1 MIVPKCSE
9 SKLRLLLKSEAGTTA
24 MMMGL
29 MLLSIMTVVGFAV
42 DYHQASNR
50 RSTLQHALDNAV
62 LAAAVQSGDNGVKL
76 KAGLE
81 NYDSNG
87 FDFCSTKPTL
97 NFEDD
102 VIRGSIECR
111 TKTNILGIIGI
122 DSVDVGVKSAA
133 KIGGTSFHCVHALSA
148 SKSKALI
155 YNNKRGP
162 LKFVGDSIIAP
173 ECSVMV
179 NSMASSALFIKEDEG
194 YTFSQH
200 CIVGGVS
207 GDVTQ
212 ITPQPD
218 PACTKAAPDPLAS
231 RTFAS
236 AGACNSGSFSTIGGA
251 VTLAPGT
258 YCSGI
263 NINSD
268 DIKLEAGTYHL
279 TGGDFILEGA
289 NSIKG
294 EGIKIIMH
302 PGSGE
307 INFETEG
314 ELTLKSTD
322 SAGKPDF
329 LIIDKNGSAGE
340 HVLKTSKNDTSSMT
354 LDGVIYTPQDHF
366 EFFWKRAGVAANE
379 KPLYFTNFGVI
390 ADTIDLHG
398 YNQLYISVPEDR
410 DVFPELYSS
419 KSAEARLT
427 N

>member
-1 MIVPKCSE
+1 MMIISKCK
-9 SKLRLLLKSEAGTTA
+9 SKFHVLLKSETGNTA
-24 MMMGL
+24 MMLGL
-29 MLLSIMTVVGFAV
+29 MFLTVMIVVGFAL

-50 RSTLQHALDNAV
+50 RAALQHALDNAV
-62 LAAAVQSGDNGVKL
+62 LAAAVQSGDNDL
-76 KAGLE
+76 KIQAGLKL
-81 NYDSNG
+81 YDSNA

-97 NFEDD
+97 ILEDD

-111 TKTNILGIIGI
+111 TKTNILSIIGI

-133 KIGGTSFHCVHALSA
+133 QIGGNSFHCVHALSA
-148 SKSKALI
+148 SKSQALT

-212 ITPQPD
+212 ITPQRD
-218 PACTKAAPDPLAS
+218 PACTTAAPDPLAS
-231 RTFAS
+231 RIFPS
-236 AGACNSGSFSTIGGA
+236 AGACNSGSFSTSGGA
-251 VTLAPGT
+251 VTLTPGT

-263 NINSD
+263 NISSD
-268 DIKLEAGTYHL
+268 DIKLEAGTYHIK
-279 TGGDFILEGA
+279 GGDFVLEGA

-314 ELTLKSTD
+314 VLTLKSTD

-366 EFFWKRAGVAANE
+366 EFFWKRAGVAVNE

-410 DVFPELYSS
+410 DVFPELYGSQ
-419 KSAEARLT
+419 SAEPRLT